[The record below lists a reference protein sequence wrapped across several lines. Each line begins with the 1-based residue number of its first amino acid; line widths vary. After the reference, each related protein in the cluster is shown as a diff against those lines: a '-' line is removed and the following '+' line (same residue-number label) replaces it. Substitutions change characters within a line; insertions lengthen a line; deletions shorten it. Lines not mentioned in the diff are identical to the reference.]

1 MSFFVLNIDR
11 IRSGAKVKMQKAAF
25 YGEEV
30 VFPKIRLFYT
40 SYHGGDEQTKLLL
53 PHVFVFRQN
62 AGERRTAK
70 SVNYVVTRS
79 PTYFFHAFSTRA

>member
-1 MSFFVLNIDR
+1 LQIGFRKKERKDLSFFVLNIDS

-40 SYHGGDEQTKLLL
+40 SYTEETSRRNFFYPTFLSSGKTLVSGV
-53 PHVFVFRQN
+53 PQN
-62 AGERRTAK
+62 L
-70 SVNYVVTRS
+70 
-79 PTYFFHAFSTRA
+79 